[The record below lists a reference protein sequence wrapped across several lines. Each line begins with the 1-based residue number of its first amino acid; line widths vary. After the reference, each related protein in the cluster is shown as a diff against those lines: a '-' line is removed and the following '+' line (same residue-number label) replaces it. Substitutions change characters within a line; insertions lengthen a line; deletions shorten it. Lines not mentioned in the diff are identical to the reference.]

1 MKPPEMWSRKHGHC
15 DRCNEETVSIV
26 FIELA
31 FPKGLQVRL
40 CRKCRMESLAVDE
53 EEQKPHKKPSPPSL
67 PYTDTESLS

>member
-53 EEQKPHKKPSPPSL
+53 EEQKLHRKVISPSL
-67 PYTDTESLS
+67 PHTSMKSLS